1 MFRGLVFRIQKE
13 VYRTCSLRSIRSPKV
28 QEAETSSPGKLGK
41 EAGRGNA
48 KEMLR
53 QGEAAHMTQPPHD
66 PARTIGRVRGQTLR
80 SPDRGGRSGARR
92 AGVELI
98 AGGGEGAQSTGL
110 LAGMCRL
117 LQRGARQP
125 RRPGLS
131 ALQLMLMCV
140 SMAVLFHS
148 FLPSCVRR
156 MSLLIVGCSRDS
168 ASDRGLLRRGGCLP
182 GTVLSL
188 SCYNTAGL
196 SPATLDMGQTPL

>member
-1 MFRGLVFRIQKE
+1 VTVFRGNGVIHRGHKPIQGDVCFRGLVFRIQKE

-125 RRPGLS
+125 RRPGLC
-131 ALQLMLMCV
+131 ALQLLLMCD
-140 SMAVLFHS
+140 HS
-148 FLPSCVRR
+148 SPCISSVRHVFGECPC
-156 MSLLIVGCSRDS
+156 SL
-168 ASDRGLLRRGGCLP
+168 
-182 GTVLSL
+182 
-188 SCYNTAGL
+188 
-196 SPATLDMGQTPL
+196 